1 MLYSG
6 SQLSILNTA
15 VCAHQSESPSLSLPS
30 PPVAMRSL
38 KTFLDLF
45 KILTSSLEILCKI
58 LDIVSL
64 FALSSSRSSFTP
76 NTSRVPYDAP
86 CTSAGAVPRHCVPL
100 PRSASRACCCRRQ
113 SCLCS
118 FMPQTRARPEAFAR
132 PSLLWCLSLQRLSL
146 VPCSPLILE
155 CLLKCP
161 PS

>member
-1 MLYSG
+1 MHTS
-6 SQLSILNTA
+6 LNLP
-15 VCAHQSESPSLSLPS
+15 VSLPS
-30 PPVAMRSL
+30 PPVAMRLL

-64 FALSSSRSSFTP
+64 FALSSSCSSFTP

-86 CTSAGAVPRHCVPL
+86 CTSAGPVPRHCVPP
-100 PRSASRACCCRRQ
+100 PRSASRACCCQRQ
-113 SCLCS
+113 CCPCS

-146 VPCSPLILE
+146 LPCSPLILE

>member
-86 CTSAGAVPRHCVPL
+86 CTSAGAVPRYCVPL
-100 PRSASRACCCRRQ
+100 PRSASRACCCRWQ